1 MPDDTDFAEDEELY
15 ETDEERE
22 DEEGDEEAAMPY
34 MYQPYGS
41 PSPRPP
47 GAPWPPS
54 RTRPPWA
61 APRRPAAPMRGV
73 KAAEIRTKAGTA
85 IVRFPTAV
93 APASHVHGL
102 GQRSAQAET
111 VLSDHERR
119 LRALVRAE
127 RKVMYFTGG
136 AVAMEQVRTVLG
148 DLRTRLAI
156 DQANS
161 RAPATHGALV
171 AAGVDYTL
179 STLEIALAA
188 AAVPPSRRSW
198 PFWTAPVWLGFTTSL
213 AREFV
218 RAPVTGYDSGKNK
231 PATEA
236 FTLTG
241 SAVAALVAAFGLY
254 PRRQELQRTLMW
266 R

>member
-1 MPDDTDFAEDEELY
+1 MPDDMDVAEDELY
-15 ETDEERE
+15 ESDEERE
-22 DEEGDEEAAMPY
+22 DEEGDEEATMPY
-34 MYQPYGS
+34 MYQPYGA
-41 PSPRPP
+41 PPPRPP

-54 RTRPPWA
+54 RTRPYPWA
-61 APRRPAAPMRGV
+61 APRRPAAQMRGV

-93 APASHVHGL
+93 APASHVYGL

-111 VLSDHERR
+111 LLSDHERR
-119 LRALVRAE
+119 LRSLVRAE

-136 AVAMEQVRTVLG
+136 AVAIEQVRTVLG

-156 DQANS
+156 DQAKGG
-161 RAPATHGALV
+161 AAATHGALV

-188 AAVPPSRRSW
+188 AAVPPARRSW
-198 PFWTAPVWLGFTTSL
+198 PFWTAPVWLGFSTSV

-218 RAPVTGYDSGKNK
+218 RGPVTGYDSKNNK

-241 SAVAALVAAFGLY
+241 AAVAALVTAFGLY
-254 PRRQELQRTLMW
+254 PRREQLQRTLTW